1 MPGQEKMVME
11 YYQKNPSAVASLRG
25 ALYEEK
31 IIELVKKKISLNKKT
46 LTTNEADAV
55 IKSFTDK
62 TQKSMDKDT
71 NKNKQKKPKIKK
83 KNK

>member
-1 MPGQEKMVME
+1 MVME

>member
-1 MPGQEKMVME
+1 ME

-62 TQKSMDKDT
+62 TEKSMDKDT